1 MDLRGVTSRTGLA
14 ERNEWIFAPYPN
26 FKLRN
31 ISGLI
36 TYSFP
41 IAEISLLYIIY
52 FTGNLEH
59 F

>member
-1 MDLRGVTSRTGLA
+1 MALSGVTSRKGLA
-14 ERNEWIFAPYPN
+14 ERNGWIFAPYT
-26 FKLRN
+26 KLKHRN
-31 ISGLI
+31 ISGLL